1 MSKLA
6 QRIAATIVMV
16 AIVMG
21 ATVWGAASMTI
32 SYKEIRSDAPVVMTI
47 NGDEV
52 RADEYAGILFNYML
66 YYDSMYAQFGI
77 TDIWNDE
84 QMGQAMI
91 QMVRD
96 AVYDQVVSSHILLQQ
111 FRALG
116 LSLSF
121 NEQKELQ
128 RQLTDTIESVGGM
141 ETYEAL
147 IAGMGFTP
155 DSYSNMMYSS
165 ACYRALNEYYYGE
178 HGVNRPSDEEL
189 TQYFQQNY
197 LAAKHIL
204 LLTTDPSTGE
214 QLRTEEQAREE
225 AQAILDRINAGE
237 DFDTL
242 MHEYSEDTGL
252 ASNPDGYIFTQ
263 GEMVDEFYQAAAAL
277 AEGEVSGLVQSS
289 YGYHIVKREPIDYAA
304 ELENYRDGLTT
315 AMGLTI
321 DGLLNEWMEQAQVE
335 TTAAYE
341 EITYDNVRDY
351 LPASVQAIL
360 DEEDAIAQ
368 AAQQAADVAGQTD
381 GADAASGAQ

>member
-1 MSKLA
+1 M
-6 QRIAATIVMV
+6 
-16 AIVMG
+16 
-21 ATVWGAASMTI
+21 
-32 SYKEIRSDAPVVMTI
+32 
-47 NGDEV
+47 
-52 RADEYAGILFNYML
+52 
-66 YYDSMYAQFGI
+66 
-77 TDIWNDE
+77 
-84 QMGQAMI
+84 
-91 QMVRD
+91 
-96 AVYDQVVSSHILLQQ
+96 QQ

-128 RQLTDTIESVGGM
+128 SQLTDTIESVGGM
-141 ETYEAL
+141 ETYETL

-178 HGVNRPSDEEL
+178 NGVNRPSDEEL

-214 QLRTEEQAREE
+214 QLRTDEQAREE
-225 AQAILDRINAGE
+225 AQALLDRINAGE

-252 ASNPDGYIFTQ
+252 ESNPDGYIFTE

-289 YGYHIVKREPIDYAA
+289 YGYHIIKREPVDYAA
-304 ELENYRDGLTT
+304 ELENYRDALTT
-315 AMGLTI
+315 AMGMTM

-335 TTAAYE
+335 TTAVYD

-351 LPASVQAIL
+351 LPESVQAIL

-368 AAQQAADVAGQTD
+368 AAQQAADAAGQTD
-381 GADAASGAQ
+381 GTDAASGAQ